1 LGKVELYFIAGTK
14 GGIGKSTMAAL
25 IAEIARDKGREVEIF
40 DCDNENRSLVSAFE
54 SHGENFKLHVID
66 PDSEDKAFPLDDVI
80 NRIAEETATG
90 KVFVVDMK
98 AGTSYSVQNWF
109 KSVPIGELA
118 GSGVRINV
126 VGCLTSDVES
136 VKTFGAWVKYFV
148 EEAEKGNVRFVVV
161 KNMRDGRDFDHY
173 SQSVRKAL
181 DGYDFIELSLPKFE
195 GEYLEK
201 MKRHK
206 TTLGKASKGEAKL
219 PGYDGFMDLN
229 RMRRYYEDATREI
242 EKLFEDAAAA
252 DCSEGKKKSK

>member
-1 LGKVELYFIAGTK
+1 MGKVELYFIAGTK

-54 SHGENFKLHVID
+54 AHGEDFKLHVID

-80 NRIAEETATG
+80 NRIAEETVTG

-98 AGTSYSVQNWF
+98 AGTSFSVQNWF
-109 KSVPIGELA
+109 KSVPVGELA
-118 GSGVRINV
+118 ANGVKINV

-136 VKTFGAWVKYFV
+136 VNTFGVWVDYFLG
-148 EEAEKGNVRFVVV
+148 ESKKGNVRFVVV
-161 KNMRDGRDFDHY
+161 KNMRDGKDFSHY
-173 SQSVRKAL
+173 EQRVQKILES
-181 DGYDFIELSLPKFE
+181 YDFLELSIPKFE

-206 TTLGKASKGEAKL
+206 TTLGKAAKGEAKL

-229 RMRRYYEDATREI
+229 RMRRYYEDATKEI
-242 EKLFEDAAAA
+242 EKLFGAAA
-252 DCSEGKKKSK
+252 DCSEGKKKK